1 MDFFLSGQPLSTKKI
16 LVCGKGK
23 WGKKVISE
31 LKKVSNIIR
40 ILDSKTNY
48 KNINLSNIDWVFIL
62 SPNNTHYKLVN
73 FFLRKKKNVFCE
85 KPLCLTLKQ
94 AVFLINK
101 ARRNKCNLYISDIEI
116 YKQKKISRNK
126 FFNIIRKKLVIDNNK
141 EILNRLTY
149 HDIYLL
155 KNFLEPIN
163 KLKITKKKKKFSL
176 EILMKKKNMQFFF
189 SYDIKSNIK
198 KHTINN
204 TNFQKFRGNPL
215 NKMIIKVLNNKVNF
229 YKNQNT
235 ALFCIKLIKKLKK
248 K

>member
-1 MDFFLSGQPLSTKKI
+1 MKKKKI

-23 WGKKVISE
+23 WGKKVIFE
-31 LKKVSNIIR
+31 LKKVSNITR
-40 ILDSKTNY
+40 ILDSKTKY

-73 FFLRKKKNVFCE
+73 FFLNKKMNVFCE

-94 AVFLINK
+94 TVFLINK
-101 ARRNKCNLYISDIEI
+101 ARKNKCKLYISDIEN
-116 YKQKKISRNK
+116 YKQKKINRSN
-126 FFNIIRKKLVIDNNK
+126 FFNITRKKLVTDKDK

-155 KNFLEPIN
+155 KNFLEPLN
-163 KLKITKKKKKFSL
+163 KLKIIQKKKKFSL
-176 EILMKKKNMQFFF
+176 EILMKKKNKQFFF
-189 SYDIKSNIK
+189 SYDINSNIK

-204 TNFQKFRGNPL
+204 VNFRKFRGNPL
-215 NKMIIKVLNNKVNF
+215 NKMIVKVLNNKVNF

-235 ALFCIKLIKKLKK
+235 ALFCNKIIKKLKK
-248 K
+248 

>member
-1 MDFFLSGQPLSTKKI
+1 MKKKKI

-23 WGKKVISE
+23 WGKKVIFE
-31 LKKVSNIIR
+31 LKKVSNITR
-40 ILDSKTNY
+40 ILDSKTKY

-73 FFLRKKKNVFCE
+73 FFLNKKMNVFCE

-94 AVFLINK
+94 TVFLINK
-101 ARRNKCNLYISDIEI
+101 ARKNKCKLYISDIEN
-116 YKQKKISRNK
+116 YKQKKINRSN
-126 FFNIIRKKLVIDNNK
+126 FFNITRKKLVTDKDK

-155 KNFLEPIN
+155 KNFLEPLN
-163 KLKITKKKKKFSL
+163 KLKIIQKKKKFSL

-189 SYDIKSNIK
+189 SYDINSNIK

-204 TNFQKFRGNPL
+204 VNFRKFRGNPL
-215 NKMIIKVLNNKVNF
+215 NKMIVKVLNNKVNF
-229 YKNQNT
+229 YRNQNT

-248 K
+248 

>member
-1 MDFFLSGQPLSTKKI
+1 MKKKKI

-23 WGKKVISE
+23 WGKKVIFE
-31 LKKVSNIIR
+31 LKKVSNITR
-40 ILDSKTNY
+40 ILDSKTKY

-73 FFLRKKKNVFCE
+73 FFLNKKMNVFCE

-94 AVFLINK
+94 TVFLINK
-101 ARRNKCNLYISDIEI
+101 ARKNKCKLYISDIEN
-116 YKQKKISRNK
+116 YKQKKINRSN
-126 FFNIIRKKLVIDNNK
+126 FFNITRKKLVTDKDK

-155 KNFLEPIN
+155 KNFLEPLN
-163 KLKITKKKKKFSL
+163 KLKIIKKKKKSSL
-176 EILMKKKNMQFFF
+176 EILIKKKNMQFFF
-189 SYDIKSNIK
+189 SYDINSNIK

-204 TNFQKFRGNPL
+204 VNFRKFRGNPL
-215 NKMIIKVLNNKVNF
+215 NKMIVKVLNNKVNF

-235 ALFCIKLIKKLKK
+235 ALFCNKIIKKLKK
-248 K
+248 

>member
-1 MDFFLSGQPLSTKKI
+1 MKKKKI

-23 WGKKVISE
+23 WGKKVIFE
-31 LKKVSNIIR
+31 LKKVSNITR
-40 ILDSKTNY
+40 ILDSKTKY

-73 FFLRKKKNVFCE
+73 FFLNKKMNVFCE

-94 AVFLINK
+94 TVFLINK
-101 ARRNKCNLYISDIEI
+101 ARKNKCKLYISDIEN
-116 YKQKKISRNK
+116 YKQKKINRSN
-126 FFNIIRKKLVIDNNK
+126 FFNITRKKLVTDKDK

-155 KNFLEPIN
+155 KNFLEPLN
-163 KLKITKKKKKFSL
+163 KLKIIQKKKKFSL

-189 SYDIKSNIK
+189 SYDINSNIK

-204 TNFQKFRGNPL
+204 VNFRKFRGNPL
-215 NKMIIKVLNNKVNF
+215 NKMIVKVLNNKVNF

-235 ALFCIKLIKKLKK
+235 ALFCNKIIKKLKK
-248 K
+248 